1 MNLEFIANAGCIFT
15 GSKGTRILCDPW
27 IIDGVF
33 NGSWYHYP
41 PLKTKISDIQN
52 VDAIYVS
59 HIHPDHYDDRYFNFP
74 KNIPLIVLDAG
85 PNFLK
90 KNLINRGYDNFI
102 EIKNDQT
109 KEFNEFNLTMYKPFS
124 KHIFEESLLGNI
136 IDSSIVLNDGDITA
150 INFNDNTPDEASCS
164 FLFNKFKKIDL
175 AMLNY
180 NCAGPYPSCFDNLN
194 KQEKINEHRKL
205 LNRNF
210 NHLCNI
216 IPILQARSVLPFAG
230 SYIIAGSNSEK
241 NEYLGTT
248 TIDECSDYLEEN
260 LDFNSKI
267 VCLRENQTFNIKT
280 QEQPEEYERINL
292 QEMQKYIKS
301 IKDKKYDFEE
311 DEMPEISKLIEDLQT
326 SSEKLIERVN
336 KFNVKLQSNVF
347 IEVNDKNIQ
356 VVKGEDSNRNLNCKL
371 DLRLLRKI
379 LDKEAHWN
387 NAEIGT
393 HISFYRTPN
402 KMDTD
407 VHTCMSFL
415 HL

>member
-164 FLFNKFKKIDL
+164 F
-175 AMLNY
+175 
-180 NCAGPYPSCFDNLN
+180 
-194 KQEKINEHRKL
+194 
-205 LNRNF
+205 
-210 NHLCNI
+210 
-216 IPILQARSVLPFAG
+216 
-230 SYIIAGSNSEK
+230 
-241 NEYLGTT
+241 
-248 TIDECSDYLEEN
+248 
-260 LDFNSKI
+260 
-267 VCLRENQTFNIKT
+267 
-280 QEQPEEYERINL
+280 
-292 QEMQKYIKS
+292 
-301 IKDKKYDFEE
+301 
-311 DEMPEISKLIEDLQT
+311 
-326 SSEKLIERVN
+326 
-336 KFNVKLQSNVF
+336 
-347 IEVNDKNIQ
+347 
-356 VVKGEDSNRNLNCKL
+356 
-371 DLRLLRKI
+371 
-379 LDKEAHWN
+379 
-387 NAEIGT
+387 
-393 HISFYRTPN
+393 
-402 KMDTD
+402 
-407 VHTCMSFL
+407 
-415 HL
+415 